1 MGPSFFRDFSPA
13 VGWSQRMSSCAEW
26 LYRIALLGVSLIVLI
41 LMGSMSCKKGWVY
54 RFLLEQIYE
63 NYHFFATS
71 FFGGQSFLQLGRLLV
86 QKGAP
91 DFLQFL
97 ETKWMA
103 QEAELDAC
111 CTVGILVV
119 GTCST
124 SNKRQIP
131 NLCAHSQF
139 FGCFFGGG
147 RGRGKHKESSV
158 WCWDLALRRDSRPG
172 PDSRMSHP
180 GCFFFSQQ
188 IAFKESFMGLIFST
202 AKKTDW
208 KVDGWWW
215 LLKNLYSCA

>member
-1 MGPSFFRDFSPA
+1 MNPIWRSYFSDGLVQPTTNQLVYQRGPGPSNGAIIFSGFLTGST
-13 VGWSQRMSSCAEW
+13 GWSQRMSSCAEW
-26 LYRIALLGVSLIVLI
+26 LHRIALLGVSLIVLI

-54 RFLLEQIYE
+54 RFLLEQIMKTTIFCYQ
-63 NYHFFATS
+63 FFW
-71 FFGGQSFLQLGRLLV
+71 GPSFLQLGRLLV

-180 GCFFFSQQ
+180 GCFFFHG
-188 IAFKESFMGLIFST
+188 IPRR
-202 AKKTDW
+202 
-208 KVDGWWW
+208 
-215 LLKNLYSCA
+215 NLG